1 MRPRLIPTL
10 CHSSR
15 RAQGRSPAVW
25 LKCYLNTIVK
35 WRTRISSCVCAFI
48 LLYAQFRLYLHPS
61 WMYAVCILSPIYNLV
76 VTDVSILGIIHFW
89 NSTDLSIFYPFYIPL
104 GHILLYVQAPDLFT
118 CNSGCT
124 IMLQIGSLHQSILY
138 FHISADYIF
147 TMPYGLG
154 ASPLRN
160 TCSYSCAQDS
170 R

>member
-1 MRPRLIPTL
+1 MRF
-10 CHSSR
+10 
-15 RAQGRSPAVW
+15 PAVW

-118 CNSGCT
+118 CNSGRNR
-124 IMLQIGSLHQSILY
+124 IFFQIAIILPLFCY
-138 FHISADYIF
+138 IINNVLCISKLLVCI
-147 TMPYGLG
+147 T
-154 ASPLRN
+154 N
-160 TCSYSCAQDS
+160 TNSDL
-170 R
+170 

>member
-1 MRPRLIPTL
+1 MPMRF
-10 CHSSR
+10 
-15 RAQGRSPAVW
+15 PAVW

-118 CNSGCT
+118 CNSGRNR
-124 IMLQIGSLHQSILY
+124 IFFQIAIILPLFCY
-138 FHISADYIF
+138 IINNVLCISKLLVCI
-147 TMPYGLG
+147 T
-154 ASPLRN
+154 N
-160 TCSYSCAQDS
+160 TNSDL
-170 R
+170 